1 LFFYSFL
8 RVVDEDLYE
17 RNMAEMRRKQE
28 DLEKKKEQ
36 KTQEELKEATFAP
49 HIPETSKVIAKKK
62 LSSNTMGG
70 ESSNDVYSR
79 LTTATSPTAG
89 YGGGIGNES
98 SFTHSTSNY
107 HMNLSSSLTS
117 QQQDQVRR
125 GIILPEKVLS
135 QVFERLATPSV
146 NQMQEHIREAEQQH
160 QQHNHESSNASTK
173 KIVLPE
179 RQVDQIFNRLNHS
192 KTMSFTF
199 KHDDPQHPA
208 NHLVSPTG
216 SASKQHLASVSEQDH
231 NNNHNIMNRGKDKQS
246 LQHKDSQQSNIS
258 SVTSASKDH
267 TTPNKTPLTKDQ
279 RSASASKITPSRASK
294 PVGKEVNATNSS
306 LKRAINSRTPQSKS
320 TASSSAFGSLPSPPQ
335 KKTIEG
341 GSNAGATHSSPFP
354 APPAPPSTV
363 VKSSITPS
371 KNAAAQNDY
380 YDDLSKKL
388 EASLH
393 LIQQSST
400 PDHNA
405 NNKNNHSQQQQ
416 HHHHKKS
423 DAAATTTTH
432 HQTESGNHSAPVA
445 AAVTS
450 KNDSNGQKYDL
461 TETPLPKESADFI
474 NSIPVVSM
482 EENGAEED

>member
-1 LFFYSFL
+1 LD
-8 RVVDEDLYE
+8 RVGDNDLYE
-17 RNMAEMRRKQE
+17 RNMSEMRRIQE
-28 DLEKKKEQ
+28 ELERKKEQ
-36 KTQEELKEATFAP
+36 KAQEELKEATFAP

-79 LTTATSPTAG
+79 LTTATSPTATFN
-89 YGGGIGNES
+89 GIGNES

-146 NQMQEHIREAEQQH
+146 NQMQEHIREAEQQ
-160 QQHNHESSNASTK
+160 QHNHNNHHEAPNSSTK

-192 KTMSFTF
+192 RTMSFTF
-199 KHDDPQHPA
+199 KYDDPQHPSHHS

-216 SASKQHLASVSEQDH
+216 SASKQPLGTLSEDPMH
-231 NNNHNIMNRGKDKQS
+231 NNKGKDKS
-246 LQHKDSQQSNIS
+246 GLQHKDSQLSNVS
-258 SVTSASKDH
+258 SLTSASKDH
-267 TTPNKTPLTKDQ
+267 STPNK
-279 RSASASKITPSRASK
+279 RSASTSKITPSRTSASK
-294 PVGKEVNATNSS
+294 PVVTATNSS
-306 LKRAINSRTPQSKS
+306 IKRAINSRTPQPKAN
-320 TASSSAFGSLPSPPQ
+320 TASFGFNSLPSPPE

-341 GSNAGATHSSPFP
+341 GSAATGGNQSSPFP

-363 VKSSITPS
+363 AKSST
-371 KNAAAQNDY
+371 NASNNATSQNDY

-393 LIQQSST
+393 LISQSNNQQPSST
-400 PDHNA
+400 PERHS
-405 NNKNNHSQQQQ
+405 NNKSSHS
-416 HHHHKKS
+416 HSHSHHKKS
-423 DAAATTTTH
+423 DAATDH
-432 HQTESGNHSAPVA
+432 HQPESGNHSAPVA
-445 AAVTS
+445 ATE
-450 KNDSNGQKYDL
+450 KHDHDNGQIYDL
-461 TETPLPKESADFI
+461 TKTPLPKESEDFI
-474 NSIPVVSM
+474 NNIPMVPM
-482 EENGAEED
+482 EENGADED